1 MIIVFS
7 GTDGAGKSTHITTL
21 NERLQSKCRRTCVL
35 WARGGYTPLML
46 TMKSAVLTL
55 LGRRGDTKGF
65 DKDGSAKYVK
75 RRAGMMRRPLVARI
89 WLASA
94 IIDLILLY
102 GIYVRF
108 LSLTGTAVI
117 CDRYVGDT
125 RIDFERN
132 FSDQFNPS
140 GALWRLLGLVAP
152 KPAIHFVLTVPVA
165 VSQERSRLKNEPF
178 PDDEETLAFRYG
190 KYRALAEFK
199 GPGLIRL
206 DGTAPLAEVSERIL
220 AAVRGLPRI
229 GDLG

>member
-1 MIIVFS
+1 VFS
-7 GTDGAGKSTHITTL
+7 GTDGAGKSTHIATL
-21 NERLQSKCRRTCVL
+21 NERLQSNGRRTCVL
-35 WARGGYTPLML
+35 WARGGYTPLMSA
-46 TMKSAVLTL
+46 MKSTVLTL

-65 DKDGSAKYVK
+65 DKDSSAKYVK
-75 RRAGMMRRPLVARI
+75 RRAKMMRRPLVARI

-102 GIYVRF
+102 GLYVRF
-108 LSLTGTAVI
+108 LSLTGTTVI

-125 RIDFERN
+125 RIDFEYN
-132 FSDQFNPS
+132 FSDQFSTS

-178 PDDEETLAFRYG
+178 PDDEEALAFRYC

-199 GPGLIRL
+199 GPSLIQL
-206 DGTAPLAEVSERIL
+206 DGTAPLTEVSECIL
-220 AAVRGLPRI
+220 AAVRGLPSV
-229 GDLG
+229 GDID

>member
-1 MIIVFS
+1 MIVAFS
-7 GTDGAGKSTHITTL
+7 GTDGAGKPTHITTL
-21 NERLQSKCRRTCVL
+21 NERLQSKGRRTCVL

-46 TMKSAVLTL
+46 TLKSAVLTL

-75 RRAGMMRRPLVARI
+75 RRTGMMRRPLVAQI

-94 IIDLILLY
+94 MIDLILLY

-108 LSLTGTAVI
+108 LSLTGTVVI

-140 GALWRLLGLVAP
+140 GALWRLLKLVAP
-152 KPAIHFVLTVPVA
+152 KPAIHFVLLVPVA
-165 VSQERSRLKNEPF
+165 VSHERSRLKNEPF

-190 KYRALAEFK
+190 KYQALAEFA

-206 DGTAPLAEVSERIL
+206 DGTVPLAEVSERII
-220 AAVRGLPRI
+220 AAVRSLPNI

>member
-7 GTDGAGKSTHITTL
+7 GTDGAGKSTQIDTL
-21 NERLQSKCRRTCVL
+21 SQALETSGHRTRYL

-46 TMKSAVLTL
+46 KAKTLLLTL
-55 LGRRGDTKGF
+55 LGRRGDNKGF
-65 DKDGSAKYVK
+65 DKDVSAKYVK

-94 IIDLILLY
+94 IIDLIVLY
-102 GIYVRF
+102 GIYVRL

-132 FSDQFNPS
+132 FPDQFNP
-140 GALWRLLGLVAP
+140 GGPLWQLLGLVAP

-165 VSQERSRLKNEPF
+165 VSQERSQLKNEPF

-190 KYRALAEFK
+190 KYRALAELT
-199 GPGLIRL
+199 GAGLIHL
-206 DGTAPLAEVSERIL
+206 DGTAPLSEVSEQIL